1 MGYFADSFTALY
13 NADGWI
19 DMGMYIGAGTSAP
32 GWYTLIASVMLV
44 VILAVGNKREQDHYD
59 KHK

>member
-13 NADGWI
+13 DADGWI

-44 VILAVGNKREQDHYD
+44 VILAVGNKQEQDHYD

>member
-1 MGYFADSFTALY
+1 MGYFAESFAELY

-19 DMGMYIGAGTSAP
+19 VMGMYIGAGSSAP
-32 GWYTLIASVMLV
+32 GWWTLIASVMLV
-44 VILAVGNKREQDHYD
+44 VILAVGNKSEQDHYD

>member
-44 VILAVGNKREQDHYD
+44 VILAVGNKGEQDR
-59 KHK
+59 KSVV

>member
-1 MGYFADSFTALY
+1 M
-13 NADGWI
+13 

-44 VILAVGNKREQDHYD
+44 VILAVGNKQEQDHYD